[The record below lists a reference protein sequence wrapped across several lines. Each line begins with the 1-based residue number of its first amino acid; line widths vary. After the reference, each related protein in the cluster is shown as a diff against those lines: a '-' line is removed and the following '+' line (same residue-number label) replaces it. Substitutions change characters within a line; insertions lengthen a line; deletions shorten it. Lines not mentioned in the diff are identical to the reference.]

1 MAMITPCLSQKR
13 MKVSKQE
20 ALYHHD
26 HHPFPSQKRK
36 ETDSHD
42 HRDPVPDEG
51 ANFSAEG
58 CV

>member
-1 MAMITPCLSQKR
+1 MAMIAPFLSQKR
-13 MKVSKQE
+13 MNVSKQE

-36 ETDSHD
+36 ETDRHD
-42 HRDPVPDEG
+42 HLDLVPGEG